1 VRRVRT
7 YGISTRSVGPTLANA
22 DISNANSLVRFMF
35 KGDSEM
41 LRLAVGCLILALIAG
56 LFGFGFIES
65 TFMQG
70 AQILFCVFLVI
81 ALITFMG
88 GTFGRRYRQ

>member
-1 VRRVRT
+1 MEIR
-7 YGISTRSVGPTLANA
+7 
-22 DISNANSLVRFMF
+22 
-35 KGDSEM
+35 KM
-41 LRLAVGCLILALIAG
+41 LRLVVGCLILALIAG
-56 LFGFGFIES
+56 LFGFGFVES

-88 GTFGRRYRQ
+88 ATFGRRYRG